1 MGTCNSN
8 SKGNSASGNSGV
20 EQRNA
25 ALAQAERARASMV
38 REAESYASKLNERAS
53 KWSLPDEPIKLAT
66 SAQKEAYHSL
76 ENGEKPSNLGRIP
89 YKNLNQIKMKLRQE
103 YKSNTEGLSQNTYE
117 PDGRLFKAYKERV
130 EDISK
135 GLGHVESAINQKIK
149 NYGKK
154 KGIK

>member
-25 ALAQAERARASMV
+25 ALAQAERARAGMG
-38 REAESYASKLNERAS
+38 RAPEPQAQNL
-53 KWSLPDEPIKLAT
+53 KETPGKRPLPDEPIKLAT
-66 SAQKEAYHSL
+66 SAQKEAYRSL

>member
-1 MGTCNSN
+1 M
-8 SKGNSASGNSGV
+8 
-20 EQRNA
+20 
-25 ALAQAERARASMV
+25 
-38 REAESYASKLNERAS
+38 
-53 KWSLPDEPIKLAT
+53 PDEPIKLAT

-89 YKNLNQIKMKLRQE
+89 SKNLNQIKMKLRQE

-135 GLGHVESAINQKIK
+135 GLGHVESAINQKLK

-154 KGIK
+154 KGIV